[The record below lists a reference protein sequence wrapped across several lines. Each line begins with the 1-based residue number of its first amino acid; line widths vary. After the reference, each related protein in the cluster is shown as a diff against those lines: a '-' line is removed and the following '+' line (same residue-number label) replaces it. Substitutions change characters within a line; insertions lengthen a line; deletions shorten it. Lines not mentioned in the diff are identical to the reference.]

1 VSLFGVTRVCDW
13 TTKGHS
19 RNSMRSA
26 ETRREAVVQ
35 HSPGELRHRPWN
47 PNVLSEK
54 RQTER
59 CYGRLEFA
67 VTLLFQRGDAV
78 RSVEALQ
85 HRNSLD
91 SGVLLRQKPSEKER
105 GVPIGTAVGRLGKEE
120 TASNGGATPSVS
132 SVKRPLGVRFVGLE
146 NSGSQSTRIECGC

>member
-1 VSLFGVTRVCDW
+1 MILSGVTRVCDW
-13 TTKGHS
+13 ITKGHS

-35 HSPGELRHRPWN
+35 HSPGELWHRMWN
-47 PNVLSEK
+47 PNVRSEK
-54 RQTER
+54 RQTGR

-67 VTLLFQRGDAV
+67 VTLLFRRGNAV

-85 HRNSLD
+85 HRNSPD

-105 GVPIGTAVGRLGKEE
+105 GVPIGTAVGRLGREE
-120 TASNGGATPSVS
+120 PAPNGGATSSAPSVTRS
-132 SVKRPLGVRFVGLE
+132 PCVRFVGLV
-146 NSGSQSTRIECGC
+146 NNGSQRTGIECGC